1 MLRNVSREHLCFEL
15 RHQSRRATNTDA
27 ILVTEEGEEVAV
39 HQAVL
44 GLHSRLLKTHLLQ
57 SSGSCESPKLILCGV
72 SKTML
77 DAFISLLYCGEA
89 SLERTDTESLIEL
102 LRVLDVDTRHLSFP
116 GFLVQSRT
124 DSHIKGKER
133 IPHDFRDVKEEI
145 DSVGDKEEDFTN
157 AYLDEDCGDDIN
169 DLEEEKRSSDKRSAE
184 KYEPKFPDK
193 ISRKWE
199 KMGGLRKK
207 DWKKKMEE
215 EIQQGKRYSNGN
227 KKVPQYPKKREIPQK
242 ARKGKFMCP
251 ECGNIFTMQKTLKK
265 HIEAIHQGIRYP
277 CDQCPFQG
285 RTKMTLKY
293 HIESVHEGK
302 RYYCDQC
309 EFIALTKDN
318 LKTHVKYKHC
328 EKNYHCDQCDYKT
341 KTAAILQVHINAIHL
356 KIKLTCP
363 DCGSKHSQQG
373 GLIKHRKL
381 KHGYKPEERITNRR
395 LAMAFQT

>member
-1 MLRNVSREHLCFEL
+1 MLQNVSREHLCFEL
-15 RHQSRRATNTDA
+15 RHQSRRATNTDV

-44 GLHSRLLKTHLLQ
+44 GLHSRLLRTHLLQ
-57 SSGSCESPKLILCGV
+57 SSGSCELPKLILCGV

-77 DAFISLLYCGEA
+77 EAFISLLYCGEA
-89 SLERTDTESLIEL
+89 ILDRSGTENLIEL

-116 GFLVQSRT
+116 GFLVQSRSRS
-124 DSHIKGKER
+124 DSQKVKEHISDE
-133 IPHDFRDVKEEI
+133 FRDVKAEI

-157 AYLDEDCGDDIN
+157 ANLEDFGDDIN
-169 DLEEEKRSSDKRSAE
+169 DLEGENTSAE
-184 KYEPKFPDK
+184 NYEQKFPNK

-227 KKVPQYPKKREIPQK
+227 KKVQHPKKREIPQK

-285 RTKMTLKY
+285 RTKILLKY

-318 LKTHVKYKHC
+318 LKTHHKYKHC

-341 KTAAILQVHINAIHL
+341 KTAAILQVHINSIHL

-363 DCGSKHSQQG
+363 DCGSKHSQRA

-381 KHGYKPEERITNRR
+381 KHGYKPEERVTNRR
-395 LAMAFQT
+395 LALAFQT